1 MSVDQ
6 WCAVLALVREEKRRE
21 KKSRLPL
28 TPRNLSIHKHD
39 DDENYQPSSR
49 PDIPVVSSDGQEVF
63 MGETLLL
70 LTGSITLQTITY
82 GLHTHTHV

>member
-1 MSVDQ
+1 MNVDQ
-6 WCAVLALVREEKRRE
+6 WCAVLALVREEKQRE
-21 KKSRLPL
+21 KKSRLPS

-39 DDENYQPSSR
+39 NDENYQPSSR

-70 LTGSITLQTITY
+70 LTGRITLQTITCR
-82 GLHTHTHV
+82 LHTPV